1 MRPVLA
7 LLVLSLAVPAAAAP
21 SREITLQRVTGK
33 GTNPQ
38 AQAIAS
44 AWTGRAVAVEL
55 RDARTGDPAVV
66 GAQQEKGILL
76 YEWKSTQP
84 VPEGVQSMIE
94 QTLKSWGVGVNPGSA
109 IRLEVTLEALRI
121 DEVPETFGSS
131 YRAEVTLKG
140 GVFDPDGH
148 STMPGR
154 VVSGSGKK
162 TGPDRRAKLCNEAF
176 TAALED
182 AVAKMMTP
190 LEVTTPKPTLTADAT
205 DPNAVPAKEM
215 LKELLKLKDAGVGE
229 PVMLGYV
236 RQRRL
241 TAPLSADDIVKWKDS
256 GLPESVI
263 HAAQEI
269 K

>member
-1 MRPVLA
+1 MRSVLA

-21 SREITLQRVTGK
+21 SREITLQRLTGK
-33 GTNPQ
+33 ELNPH

-44 AWTGRAVAVEL
+44 AWTGRALSVEL
-55 RDARTGDPAVV
+55 RDGRTGDPAIV
-66 GAQQEKGILL
+66 GAQQEKGVLL

-84 VPEGVQSMIE
+84 VPQGVQSMIE
-94 QTLKSWGVGVNPGSA
+94 QTLKSWGVAVNPASA
-109 IRLEVTLEALRI
+109 VSLQVTLEALRI

-140 GVFDPDGH
+140 GVFDPGGH

-154 VVSGSGKK
+154 VVTGSGRKI
-162 TGPDRRAKLCNEAF
+162 GPDRKAKYCNEAF
-176 TAALED
+176 TVALDD
-182 AVAKMMTP
+182 AVAKMMMP
-190 LEVTTPKPTLTADAT
+190 LDATTPKPALTADAT

-241 TAPLSADDIVKWKDS
+241 AAPLSADDIVKWKSS